1 MVVWVWRGLN
11 ISLDYYLIDEVR
23 KSVEVAQIDKV
34 IGPVDDVKMTIRNI
48 LSQVFASV
56 LNNKVLTAPD
66 NVGGKVEVF
75 EEGLKVVDHDFA
87 KDLLLV
93 FIGVAVVTWSRP
105 TQELFKCVVREKGKK
120 WLDNFG

>member
-1 MVVWVWRGLN
+1 VVWVWRGLN

>member
-1 MVVWVWRGLN
+1 MVWVWRGLN